1 MMKKKKDKSDWLN
14 TIAIFISFG
23 CLVLPIANFWIK
35 GNFVTT
41 CIWIFLFIAM
51 VLNWNA
57 ESLRSLKYM
66 NKYLIKMTECLDYI
80 WALDDL
86 ELKILTIDIPE
97 ERQKELIDCIEDNR
111 EQARAHREDLT
122 KKMNLKEEDL

>member
-1 MMKKKKDKSDWLN
+1 MKKKKDKSDWLN
-14 TIAIFISFG
+14 TIAMFISFG
-23 CLVLPIANFWIK
+23 CIVLSIASFWIK

-41 CIWIFLFIAM
+41 IIWIFLFISM

-66 NKYLIKMTECLDYI
+66 DKYLQKMTECFDYI

-97 ERQKELIDCIEDNR
+97 EKQKELIDCIEDNR

>member
-14 TIAIFISFG
+14 TIAMFISFG
-23 CLVLPIANFWIK
+23 CLVLSIASFWIK

-41 CIWIFLFIAM
+41 CIWILLFTAM

-66 NKYLIKMTECLDYI
+66 DKYLQKMTECFDYI

-97 ERQKELIDCIEDNR
+97 EKRKELIDCIEDNR
-111 EQARAHREDLT
+111 EQVRAHREDLA
-122 KKMNLKEEDL
+122 KKLNLKEEDL

>member
-1 MMKKKKDKSDWLN
+1 MKKKKDKSDWLN
-14 TIAIFISFG
+14 TIAMFIGFG
-23 CLVLPIANFWIK
+23 CLVLSIARFWIK
-35 GNFVTT
+35 ENFVTT
-41 CIWIFLFIAM
+41 LIWIFLFIAM

-66 NKYLIKMTECLDYI
+66 SKYLQKMTECFDYI
-80 WALDDL
+80 GALDDL
-86 ELKILTIDIPE
+86 ELKILTIDIPAE
-97 ERQKELIDCIEDNR
+97 KRKELIDCIEDNR